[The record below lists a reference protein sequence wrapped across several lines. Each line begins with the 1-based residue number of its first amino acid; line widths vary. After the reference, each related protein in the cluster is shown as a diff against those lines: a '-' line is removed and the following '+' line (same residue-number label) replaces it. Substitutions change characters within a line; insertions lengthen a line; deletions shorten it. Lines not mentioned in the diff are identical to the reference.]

1 MKRAIVFSSL
11 GVLLTI
17 PFACTTSL
25 DAIGSGGGA
34 TTGTTGPSWNNGT
47 VNVTGA
53 ATTVNGVVVATT
65 SGAFPGPEPPCGLYY
80 DFDACEADDMLA
92 WPTLAEATD
101 ALPRAWRRCN
111 DIYGGEFTV
120 GILFEPNGSAYRMYR
135 KTNPYPTG
143 TENVVYCGNT
153 PADSGLWSLSDAGEG
168 GGGGGDDGP
177 EQVLS
182 IAWDDGQT
190 QDFPIVFYFG
200 LDSFGLLHGPVDT
213 LEDTER
219 FVQQAALIPGTDL

>member
-1 MKRAIVFSSL
+1 MKRAFVFFSL
-11 GVLLTI
+11 GALLTI

-25 DAIGSGGGA
+25 DAIGSGGGE

-47 VNVTGA
+47 ANVSGGV
-53 ATTVNGVVVATT
+53 TTANGGVVATT
-65 SGAFPGPEPPCGLYY
+65 SGAFPSPEPPCGLYY
-80 DFDACEADDMLA
+80 DFDGCEADATLDS
-92 WPTLAEATD
+92 PTLGQATD

-120 GILFEPNGSAYRMYR
+120 GILFEPNGSVFRMYR
-135 KTNPYPTG
+135 KPNPYPTG

-153 PADSGLWSLSDAGEG
+153 PADTGLWSLSDPGEG
-168 GGGGGDDGP
+168 GGGGAGP
-177 EQVLS
+177 GQALS

-190 QDFPIVFYFG
+190 DTFDIVFYQG
-200 LDSFGLLHGPVDT
+200 LNAFGLLHGPVDT

-219 FVQQAALIPGTDL
+219 FVQQAAFIEGTKP